1 MRERKDN
8 IFLRLWRSDKSII
21 AMLSSACI
29 VLFSFTCF
37 RIFYIQNKLLIAIIS
52 AVLSAVLLLGLFT
65 LLIKKIGGLKAAA
78 DKIRNQKIVFL
89 SLFLSLIITVFIFCV
104 YTLSPFGDYTV
115 LRMDLYHQ
123 YGPLFAELYDKTAAS
138 KSLLYSWNSG
148 GGSGFLGNFFNYLS
162 SPFTLMIFWFS
173 RKEVVTTGISF
184 VIFAKLIACSGT
196 FSYYLKKRFDDSSYS
211 IAAFS
216 LLYAFSGYFIAY
228 FWNVM
233 WLDAV
238 VVFPLVLLGIERIID
253 KSDSKLYFVSLIY
266 SFLTNYYMAY
276 MICIFSVLYF
286 IVYYVSNHK
295 ISELYVPKTRDLPK
309 FSRIRQSRL
318 LCSGLRFAFVSVFA
332 ALCCGA
338 VLIPIFKVLK
348 SSSATGSSFPSEVKT
363 YFDMYNFLVSHFSAL
378 EPTIRSSGEQV
389 TPNIYCG
396 IISVILFPLYIMN
409 KRIGW
414 KEKIANFILLAFLF
428 VSFNINV
435 LNFIWHGFHFPNDLP
450 YRFSFMYS
458 FIFLICAYKV
468 FKHIRDYSYKTL
480 VLVGGILIFVCIVA
494 QKYDIEYSDNFTIYS
509 TIAFIVLYTIIICA
523 SISKKLSK
531 VMTSVVLCCAVLCE
545 VLICDVPK
553 FAFGVS
559 ESDYV
564 SDYDRYQK
572 ELDYIKQNDN
582 SFYRTELNDIPTAL
596 RMSPCWYNYEG
607 INCFSSMASES
618 VSNLQFNLG
627 NFSNKINSFM
637 YHNQTPIY
645 NLMFNVKYVI
655 DNNNPI
661 KLNEEY
667 YTYLRGN
674 QESLT
679 TYKNNYDS
687 SIAFCVN
694 RDVYKAWKTEDY
706 KNPFELQNEFL
717 QLATGIEEDFF
728 IKAKFYTNGAQNCS
742 ITSFENDGDG
752 SISLSVFDSESSANF
767 NTDFTAE
774 EKGNYYLYFGSTS
787 LFERAEIDIDGI
799 RKIQEIDNE
808 PYILDLGALKK
819 SQEVNIKTYI
829 KEDISGGSGYLWAY
843 RLNDEAFK
851 KAYDIINDAGMMKVT
866 SKTDTQIKG
875 VVSSKKGEMLYT
887 SLAYDNGWQV
897 FVDGVKVK
905 PEKLN
910 DSLLALE
917 IGEGRHEIIFKYFP
931 EGLKTGLVISGA
943 PISAIALFFI
953 IKKALIY
960 AIKVATDK
968 MVSLNDEEGKSNT
981 QN

>member
-1 MRERKDN
+1 MKEKRSN
-8 IFLRLWRSDKSII
+8 IILRFWHSDISLITV
-21 AMLSSACI
+21 LSA
-29 VLFSFTCF
+29 VLVFPFSFTSF
-37 RIFYIQNKLLIAIIS
+37 RFFYIQNKTAAAIIS
-52 AVLSAVLLLGLFT
+52 LLLSAFLLTGILT
-65 LLIKKIGGLKAAA
+65 LIIKKIGGINKAAER
-78 DKIRNQKIVFL
+78 IRNGKIVIL
-89 SLFLSLIITVFIFCV
+89 SLFLSLIITAFIFAV
-104 YTLSPFGDYTV
+104 YTLSPIGDYTV

-123 YGPLFAELYDKTAAS
+123 YGPLFAELYDKIADS

-148 GGSGFLGNFFNYLS
+148 AGSGFLGNFFNYLS
-162 SPFTLMIFWFS
+162 SPFTLLILWFS

-184 VIFAKLIACSGT
+184 VIFAKLIASTGT
-196 FSYYLKKRFDDSSYS
+196 FSYYLKKRFNDNSYS

-216 LLYAFSGYFIAY
+216 LLYAFSAYFIAY

-238 VVFPLVLLGIERIID
+238 AVFPIVLLGIERIID
-253 KSDSKLYFVSLIY
+253 KSSSKLYFGALIY

-286 IVYYVSNHK
+286 IVYYVSNYK
-295 ISELYVPKTRDLPK
+295 FGELYVPKTRDLPK
-309 FSRIRQSRL
+309 FSYIRQSRF
-318 LCSGLRFAFVSVFA
+318 LCSGLRFAFASVLA
-332 ALCCGA
+332 ALCCSA
-338 VLIPIFKVLK
+338 ALIPIYKVLTG
-348 SSSATGSSFPSEVKT
+348 SSATGSDFPSETKT
-363 YFDMYNFLVSHFSAL
+363 YFDIYNFLVSHLSAL

-389 TPNIYCG
+389 TPNVYCG
-396 IISVILFPLYIMN
+396 IISVILFPLYLMN

-414 KEKIANFILLAFLF
+414 KEKIANFVLLAVLF
-428 VSFNINV
+428 ISFNVNT

-458 FIFLICAYKV
+458 FILLICAYKV
-468 FKHIRDYSYKTL
+468 FKYIKDYSYKTL
-480 VLVGGILIFVCIVA
+480 VLVGGMLIFACVVA
-494 QKYDIEYSDNFTIYS
+494 QKYDIEYSDGFTIYTS
-509 TIAFIVLYTIIICA
+509 IAFIVIYTIIICA

-564 SDYDRYQK
+564 SDYDAYRK
-572 ELDYIKQNDN
+572 DLDFIKQSDD

-618 VSNLQFNLG
+618 FSNLQFNLG

-645 NLMFNVKYVI
+645 NLMFNVKYLI

-674 QESLT
+674 KESLT
-679 TYKNNYDS
+679 TYKNNFES

-694 RDVYKAWKTEDY
+694 RDVLKGWKTEDY

-717 QLATGIEEDFF
+717 KLATGTDEDFF

-752 SISLSVFDSESSANF
+752 SISLSVFDSDEAANF

-774 EKGNYYLYFGSTS
+774 EKGNYYLYLGSTS
-787 LFERAEIDIDGI
+787 LFEKAEIQINEI
-799 RKIQEIDNE
+799 NKTQEIDTE
-808 PYILDLGALKK
+808 PYILDLGLLE
-819 SQEVNIKTYI
+819 QNQQVNIKTYI
-829 KEDISGGSGYLWAY
+829 KEDTSGGSGYLWAY
-843 RLNDEAFK
+843 RFNDTAFK
-851 KAYDIINDAGMMKVT
+851 KAYEKINDAGMMKVT
-866 SKTDTQIKG
+866 SRTETDIKG
-875 VVSSKKGEMLYT
+875 IVSSKKGEILYT
-887 SLAYDNGWQV
+887 SIPFDNGWV
-897 FVDGVKVK
+897 CFVDGVKVK
-905 PEKLN
+905 PDKLN
-910 DSLLALE
+910 ESLLALE
-917 IGEGRHEIIFKYFP
+917 IGEGQHEIEFKYFP
-931 EGLKTGLVISGA
+931 EGLKTGLIISS
-943 PISAIALFFI
+943 ISVAAIILYFI
-953 IKKALIY
+953 IKKALIFK
-960 AIKVATDK
+960 ISKATDELL
-968 MVSLNDEEGKSNT
+968 SHNDLRK
-981 QN
+981 